1 MYDYRDDKWVQ
12 ETEYKTISSFIND
25 IVLEVLKLRRFESV
39 SIFTSYDALVVLLE
53 YLKEILGVQ
62 DLEVANYAT
71 DVNKSIIISIDENF
85 AINIF
90 DAFDQ
95 NKNVINTESEVMYID
110 DTVCLISELLQIEE
124 CYENIMI
131 FTLLDY

>member
-12 ETEYKTISSFIND
+12 ETEYKTISNFVND
-25 IVLEVLKLRRFESV
+25 IVLEVLKLRRFENV
-39 SIFTSYDALVVLLE
+39 SIFTSYDALVILLE
-53 YLKEILGVQ
+53 YLKEALGVQ
-62 DLEVANYAT
+62 DLEVANYVT
-71 DVNKSIIISIDENF
+71 DVNKSIIICIDENF
-85 AINIF
+85 TINTF

-95 NKNVINTESEVMYID
+95 NKNVINTESEVIYID

-131 FTLLDY
+131 FTLLDD

>member
-12 ETEYKTISSFIND
+12 ETEYKTISNFIND
-25 IVLEVLKLRRFESV
+25 IVLEVLKLRRFENV
-39 SIFTSYDALVVLLE
+39 SIFTSYDALVILLE
-53 YLKEILGVQ
+53 YLKEALGVQ
-62 DLEVANYAT
+62 DLEVANYVT
-71 DVNKSIIISIDENF
+71 DVNKSIIICIDENF
-85 AINIF
+85 TINIF

-95 NKNVINTESEVMYID
+95 NKNVINTESEVIYID

-131 FTLLDY
+131 FTLLDD